1 MNERETVYKYGNVV
15 AVFVCAGIVLVLVDD
30 LQPVGV
36 YIRFVDKRNIFCQP
50 VISLEIDTAVA
61 FLQFPRFSTML
72 SLAFAICTEKNRCH
86 SESVNCM
93 PFKTSNCLR
102 KLIIKSASVWIG
114 KYSYPCVFNSAI
126 NSRSKSDSLDRCH
139 CARNLPYIPPRPCF
153 HSIVLRCYSKPYF
166 YPRLS
171 I

>member
-1 MNERETVYKYGNVV
+1 MAVARGIAVILCICAVGYDEHLHKLKQTAFSPKTVALVAVDLIERFPYCHTAAFEFDMNERETVYKHGNVV
-15 AVFVCAGIVLVLVDD
+15 AVFVSADVVLVLVDD

-72 SLAFAICTEKNRCH
+72 SLAFAICTEKNRFH

-93 PFKTSNCLR
+93 PFKASNCLR
-102 KLIIKSASVWIG
+102 KLIIKSASV
-114 KYSYPCVFNSAI
+114 
-126 NSRSKSDSLDRCH
+126 
-139 CARNLPYIPPRPCF
+139 
-153 HSIVLRCYSKPYF
+153 
-166 YPRLS
+166 
-171 I
+171 